1 MGAIRALTGCARG
14 GHGVAQTARS
24 GALSPILNGRDPLA
38 DLTRSLD
45 DQIRADA
52 YRARGASPF
61 QVLPQALSPPLL
73 SKGSCSMRQAY

>member
-1 MGAIRALTGCARG
+1 VLP
-14 GHGVAQTARS
+14 HAQTARS
-24 GALSPILNGRDPLA
+24 SGLSPILNGRDPLA

-61 QVLPQALSPPLL
+61 QVPLPCPLL
-73 SKGSCSMRQAY
+73 LTRAFAEWTGK